1 MSDWDAKQFAKEI
14 TAGNFDGHLHEEL
27 EKISA
32 DQLNELIEAMNA
44 AQEKKTKD
52 AAWEVNNG

>member
-32 DQLNELIEAMNA
+32 DQLNELIEARRARKENEGCRVGS
-44 AQEKKTKD
+44 Q
-52 AAWEVNNG
+52 